1 MSADIPFNIGDGVDR
16 VILVVAGTTRLTRQ
30 LARYEFSVSQ
40 P

>member
-1 MSADIPFNIGDGVDR
+1 MAEEPFKNR
-16 VILVVAGTTRLTRQ
+16 VILVVAGTTRFTRQ